1 MQTDVQHRPE
11 TNSQADIH
19 SQGTIESK
27 ANTNAR
33 VSASEVTQT
42 GKKGNGRKHFVM
54 VCIAFLLP
62 VILAKMAL
70 EQQWF
75 NYGVTNQGQLLAEPV
90 SLSQLSLTDIQTDKH
105 WLLVFNSP
113 APCEKACQQSVNAL
127 SNTYLALGKEM
138 PRVQPVLLNY
148 TKHANQTNYTKH
160 ANHIEHEE
168 YLDTNSTLDITTT
181 ADTESVGKAQF
192 DINVSRWQKFNVPEL
207 SHPELQRGKV
217 FIVDPLGNVVMTHQ
231 PPQTADALPAFGKAI
246 VADMKKLLKYSRIG

>member
-11 TNSQADIH
+11 TNSQA
-19 SQGTIESK
+19 
-27 ANTNAR
+27 NTNAK
-33 VSASEVTQT
+33 VGVSEVTQT

-54 VCIAFLLP
+54 VCVAFLLP

-148 TKHANQTNYTKH
+148 TKSANQT
-160 ANHIEHEE
+160 E
-168 YLDTNSTLDITTT
+168 TNTTLDITTT
-181 ADTESVGKAQF
+181 ADTESVGKAQS
-192 DINVSRWQKFNVPEL
+192 DIDVSRWQKFNVPEL

>member
-1 MQTDVQHRPE
+1 MQTDVQNRPE
-11 TNSQADIH
+11 KNSQADIH
-19 SQGTIESK
+19 SK
-27 ANTNAR
+27 ANTNAK
-33 VSASEVTQT
+33 VSASEVARA

-54 VCIAFLLP
+54 VCIAFILP

-113 APCEKACQQSVNAL
+113 APCEKACQQSMNAL

-148 TKHANQTNYTKH
+148 TKHANQTET
-160 ANHIEHEE
+160 
-168 YLDTNSTLDITTT
+168 DTTFHITTAT
-181 ADTESVGKAQF
+181 DTESVGKAQS
-192 DINVSRWQKFNVPEL
+192 DIDVSRWQKFNVPEL